1 MLYLREGGMTQ
12 LPDNINKALQ
22 FLAYVMYAKGAG
34 DVEAG
39 RRLSEKELEDF
50 IKDKIKH
57 IESLL

>member
-1 MLYLREGGMTQ
+1 MTQ